1 MDLTLLQIACALFLA
16 VCVGAVLPL
25 LRGWSHSGLHV
36 FVSVSAGIFLGTI
49 FLHLLPELAGRAGG
63 HSHGPGGD
71 EGHLGPWVAALLG
84 LLLLFLLERVVLAKR
99 AVSKDRT
106 DPHTVLWSATYLG
119 LALHSFSTG
128 LGIAPWFGDGELLHK
143 LLLPILLHKAT
154 EAFSLA
160 TVMRLAGL
168 RTTHTVALLAVFA
181 LVAPIGLLFGSE
193 LSASGWQD
201 ILAGFAV
208 GTFLY
213 VALMD
218 LLPEVFH
225 GNERIGLKLLSL
237 VFGIALTAV
246 TQARAEWLGGFALD
260 LLREGFVVFVEM
272 SPFLLLGF
280 LIAGFLSQVIRP
292 AWLTKLL
299 AKNDTRSVVIASLAG
314 APLPL
319 CSCSVLPVA
328 ASLRKSGASK
338 GATSAFLIA
347 TPDTGVDSV
356 TVTYVLLGPLMAVLR
371 PIAAIVAA
379 IVTGSAVNALVRSGH
394 DEDSVSD
401 ASDTEPIDP
410 VAAAC
415 CAHEPE
421 TAVSESDPVV
431 GATAESA
438 TEPDGMAACHPGE
451 HAAHAHA
458 HAPGQAPDQA
468 EPKGFL
474 RRSLRYAFVDMLDD
488 LSGPLLIGI
497 LLAGAVTALVPV
509 ELFETPLGSG
519 FGGMLMMLAIGIPI
533 YVCAA
538 ASTPIAAAL
547 ILKGLS
553 PGAAL
558 VFLLASPATNLG
570 SLYVITRYLGRRVVL
585 VHVLALAAVTLVLG
599 LGTDLVYSSLAVD
612 AVAACHEC
620 ATLIP
625 EGFAIACAVVL
636 AVLMLVSLVR
646 TRLGSWPFRTTAGS
660 ETLSTGEA
668 RGA

>member
-1 MDLTLLQIACALFLA
+1 MDLSLFQIACALFLA
-16 VCVGAVLPL
+16 ACVGAMLPL
-25 LRGWSHSGLHV
+25 LRGWTHSGLHV
-36 FVSVSAGIFLGTI
+36 FVSISAGIFLGTI
-49 FLHLLPELAGRAGG
+49 FLHLLPELAGTASE
-63 HSHGPGGD
+63 HTHGPGG
-71 EGHLGPWVAALLG
+71 EQAHIGPWVAALLG
-84 LLLLFLLERVVLAKR
+84 LLLLFFLERVVLAKR
-99 AVSKDRT
+99 AVNKDSA

-128 LGIAPWFGDGELLHK
+128 LGLAPWFGDGDVLRN

-181 LVAPIGLLFGSE
+181 LVAPVGLLFGTE
-193 LSASGWQD
+193 ISASGWQEL
-201 ILAGFAV
+201 LAGFAV

-225 GNERIGLKLLSL
+225 GNERNKLKMLSL

-246 TQARAEWLGGFALD
+246 TQARLVWLGGFARDLGMQSLD
-260 LLREGFVVFVEM
+260 VFVEM

-280 LIAGFLSQVIRP
+280 LIAGILSQVIRP
-292 AWLTKLL
+292 AWLTRLL
-299 AKNDTRSVVIASLAG
+299 AKDDTRSVVIASLAG

-371 PIAAIVAA
+371 PIAAIAAA
-379 IVTGSAVNALVRSGH
+379 IVTGSAVNLLVRSGR
-394 DEDSVSD
+394 DEAPAESAPAAEEAV
-401 ASDTEPIDP
+401 AS
-410 VAAAC
+410 C

-421 TAVSESDPVV
+421 PAQPEPGAVESGCCAAAEQVSTPTDSGRHSE
-431 GATAESA
+431 
-438 TEPDGMAACHPGE
+438 EPASQPE
-451 HAAHAHA
+451 RR
-458 HAPGQAPDQA
+458 
-468 EPKGFL
+468 GFV

-509 ELFETPLGSG
+509 ELFETPLGRG
-519 FGGMLMMLAIGIPI
+519 FGGMLVMLLIGIPI

-570 SLYVITRYLGRRVVL
+570 SLYVISRYLGRRVVL
-585 VHVLALAAVTLVLG
+585 VHVLSLAAVTLLLG
-599 LGTDLVYSSLAVD
+599 LGTDLVYGSLEVD
-612 AVAACHEC
+612 PVAACHEC

-625 EGFAIACAVVL
+625 GGFAIACAVLL
-636 AVLMLVSLVR
+636 AGLMLLSLAR
-646 TRLGSWPFRTTAGS
+646 TRLGSWPFRSATARD
-660 ETLSTGEA
+660 ELSAGEA